1 MLSIGLIGHGAGAA
15 DYYVARQAGCPLDYY
30 TGVGERRGSW
40 IGHASTALAL
50 SGELDLTG
58 EAVLRDLL
66 AGVGPDGERL
76 VADLLRSDPRARVPA
91 APLVAAVRAVAA
103 SAGLSPDMFLD
114 AGPAREFAR
123 VARSLTRS
131 PKSGAGVR
139 ADVAVRVSAAAGL
152 DAHAIYAAAAPQSP
166 DLLADALGRVGERV
180 DARRAGV
187 DLTFSAPKSVSLLFA
202 FGDSTQIT
210 AVRGAHETATS
221 EALAYLDR
229 VAGQGLR
236 GHHGDGQSARRIG
249 TDGFLAV
256 AFEHRTSRAM
266 DPQLHTH
273 VVVPNLVRGV
283 DGQWSAID
291 TRALHRHART
301 AGYLYQAVLRSELT
315 AALGVAWG
323 SVRRGQA
330 DLVGVPR
337 DTLAVFS
344 TRRTQIETEL
354 EQSGGAGGRAAQ
366 VACLTT
372 RPTKAAAR
380 GGGGGADTRNAPA
393 SSAGLRATWIA
404 KARDA
409 GIDPD
414 QLIHDVTHASTAA
427 RSADSLPREA
437 FAELGVP
444 PRLLADLLGPNGLTE
459 HATSF
464 DRGDVLRALCERLPT
479 TTSLDH
485 QGLQAMADEVLADP
499 RAVLLRAGGPERESD
514 DPALDAE
521 AGRWTTHD
529 LLATE
534 AHALEHAALLRA
546 ASEPGTDPAVIAAV
560 LEEEQLLN
568 AEQSA
573 MVAHLTAGGGRL
585 RMVVGP
591 AGSGKTAALALAHR
605 IWRAQGRYVRGVTL
619 SAIAAR
625 GLNQATFIFS
635 TTLASVLHELE
646 PGPVW
651 TRANFAGGAILVV
664 DEAAMVGTRD
674 LARLLAHAVEHDM
687 TLVLV
692 GDPAQLPEIGAGGL
706 FTHLLT
712 QTPTTVLTENHR
724 QVAPW
729 EQRALTRL
737 REGDVSGALDEYLRH
752 DRITVSPDHQ
762 QLQNTIA
769 QDYIAHLDHA
779 THPDTADPGTTFQ
792 AGIASALLGHD
803 PTRAPTAG
811 GVLVVAA
818 TRRHAAGIN
827 DKIRELLT
835 ERGDLHGPE
844 LTCRGG
850 EEPLPLRAGDRV
862 LVTLNDHDRGLLN
875 GEHVMIT
882 AVDVEQRHAVLVT
895 TDHRQ
900 LDVTSDWAGEHLT
913 HGYAMTAHKA
923 QGQTVGVTLVAGSA
937 ALTRE
942 TSYTALSRGRVT
954 NHLYLAPDTALD
966 PADEAAQAWITDHAL
981 TDTSRH
987 LRVSRRQTLAR
998 LQHDHGYD
1006 LATSA
1011 SPTFSPPAIGY

>member
-40 IGHASTALAL
+40 TGSASAALAL
-50 SGELDLTG
+50 SGELDPEG
-58 EAVLRDLL
+58 ESVLRGLL
-66 AGVGPDGERL
+66 AGVGPDGDRL
-76 VADLLRSDPRARVPA
+76 VAGLFRSDPRARVPA
-91 APLVAAVRAVAA
+91 APLVAGVRAAAA

-114 AGPAREFAR
+114 AGPAREFAV

-131 PKSGAGVR
+131 PTSGAGVR
-139 ADVAVRVSAAAGL
+139 ADVAVRVAAAAGL
-152 DAHAIYAAAAPQSP
+152 DAHAIYAAAAPQAP
-166 DLLADALGRVGERV
+166 DLLVDALGRVGERV

-210 AVRGAHETATS
+210 AVRDAHETAIS

-229 VAGQGLR
+229 VAGHGLR
-236 GHHGDGQSARRIG
+236 GHHGDGQSARHIA
-249 TDGFLAV
+249 TDGLLGV

-315 AALGVAWG
+315 ATLGVAWG

-344 TRRTQIETEL
+344 TRRAQIETEL
-354 EQSGGAGGRAAQ
+354 AQSGGAGGRAAQ

-380 GGGGGADTRNAPA
+380 GGGGADPA
-393 SSAGLRATWIA
+393 VAATSPAGLRAAWVA
-404 KARDA
+404 KARAA

-414 QLIHDVTHASTAA
+414 QLIRDVTHASTAA
-427 RSADSLPREA
+427 RSAGSLSREA
-437 FAELGVP
+437 LAEVGVP
-444 PRLLADLLGPNGLTE
+444 PRLLADLLGPSGLTG

-479 TTSLDH
+479 TTSLNH
-485 QGLQAMADEVLADP
+485 QGLQAMVDEVLADP
-499 RAVLLRAGGPERESD
+499 RAVPLRAHGPEWESD
-514 DPALDAE
+514 DPAQDAE
-521 AGRWTTHD
+521 AGRWTTRD

-534 AHALEHAALLRA
+534 AHALEQASLLRA
-546 ASEPGTDPAVIAAV
+546 ARDPGTDAAVIAAV

-573 MVAHLTAGGGRL
+573 MVAHLTADGGRL

-674 LARLLAHAVEHDM
+674 LARLLAHAVEHNM
-687 TLVLV
+687 TMVLV

-737 REGDVSGALDEYLRH
+737 RDGDVPGALDEYLRH

-779 THPDTADPGTTFQ
+779 THPDTADPGTTIQ
-792 AGIASALLGHD
+792 PGIASALLGHD

-827 DKIRELLT
+827 DKIRELLS

-875 GEHVMIT
+875 GEHVTIT
-882 AVDVEQRHAVLVT
+882 AVDVEQRQAVLVT
-895 TDHRQ
+895 SDHRQ

-942 TSYTALSRGRVT
+942 TSYTALSRGRAT
-954 NHLYLAPDTALD
+954 NHLYLAPDAALD
-966 PADEAAQAWITDHAL
+966 PADEVAQAWITDHAL

-1011 SPTFSPPAIGY
+1011 GPTYDPPAIDY